1 MNKQMLT
8 LLAIVCAAIV
18 VAVIVFAVVPKK
30 AARSGAK
37 SGQTLEQSGQFD
49 AAMSAYASALVKL
62 TEGRRF
68 TGIPENTTAANLNP
82 KTWEK
87 PIADFIDWLNAGGKA
102 APEVAELIE
111 GLNRCMPKVKYENF
125 VFDVK
130 MKKAAAAD
138 YTALWRQVFCPGAT
152 CPSAIIEK
160 AFAQSDV
167 IVTLRGNNIYS
178 YSVSLV
184 NCESGRRTDVPV
196 EQDMTPSFLA
206 KPGKYC
212 LIVKSTTLFKD
223 KREWISGL
231 EAVSFTVPD
240 SVTVM
245 SALLRTEVGRVAR

>member
-1 MNKQMLT
+1 MNKQMVT
-8 LLAIVCAAIV
+8 LLSVVCAAIV
-18 VAVIVFAVVPKK
+18 VAVIIFAVVPKK
-30 AARSGAK
+30 AAQSGAK

-68 TGIPENTTAANLNP
+68 TGIPDNTTAANLNS

-87 PIADFIDWLNAGGKA
+87 PIADFVDWLNAGGKA
-102 APEVAELIE
+102 TGEITELIG
-111 GLNRCMPKVKYENF
+111 GLERCMPKVKYENF

-130 MKKAAAAD
+130 MKKASSAD
-138 YTALWRQVFCPGAT
+138 YSALWRQVFCPEGT
-152 CPSAIIEK
+152 CPSAVIEK

-184 NCESGRRTDVPV
+184 NCESGKRTDVPV

-212 LIVKSTTLFKD
+212 LIVKSTTMFKD
-223 KREWISGL
+223 KREWISGQ
-231 EAVSFTVPD
+231 EAVSFSVPD